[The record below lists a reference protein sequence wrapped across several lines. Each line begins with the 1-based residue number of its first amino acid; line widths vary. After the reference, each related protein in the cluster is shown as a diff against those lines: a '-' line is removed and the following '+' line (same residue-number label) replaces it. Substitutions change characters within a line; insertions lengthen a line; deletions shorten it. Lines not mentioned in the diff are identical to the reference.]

1 MNGASTANGAI
12 VMIRKSTTRPR
23 AWSTDVL
30 KKIVP
35 ASAMVTNASA
45 APLTAVI
52 SMSVARPVRPAP
64 CAPVIRCTKRPVPRV
79 ALPLA
84 WVPDLNARPVA
95 WAASPSS
102 PQRIGHPHRHS
113 ILGLR
118 HCDEP
123 QGVRPP
129 GRPSRYT
136 ATGARNWQS

>member
-95 WAASPSS
+95 WAACSARRSAS
-102 PQRIGHPHRHS
+102 DIRIDTVFLVCG
-113 ILGLR
+113 
-118 HCDEP
+118 
-123 QGVRPP
+123 
-129 GRPSRYT
+129 T
-136 ATGARNWQS
+136 ATSPKG